1 MSIENLKEEKARD
14 KKNVLVSTLKIL
26 LFVVIVVGL
35 PVYIYIFHGEWLS
48 QFESFDDIIAYLQSY
63 KVESIPIYIGIQVV
77 QIVISVIPGQ
87 FFNLAAGYLYT
98 FFPALLFSLTGA
110 FLGTLISFMLARW
123 LGSDFVHLFFG
134 KQKTQDYV
142 KKLNSKRAYTIVFL
156 IYLIPGIP
164 KDIASYA
171 AGVSEMK
178 LKPFMLLSLIGR
190 MPGMMG
196 SIMIGSMWNKGE
208 YFGMVVL
215 AVLAVVA
222 FCLCIIFRKRIN
234 AFLDKAYDKI
244 SH

>member
-1 MSIENLKEEKARD
+1 MA
-14 KKNVLVSTLKIL
+14 
-26 LFVVIVVGL
+26 
-35 PVYIYIFHGEWLS
+35 
-48 QFESFDDIIAYLQSY
+48 
-63 KVESIPIYIGIQVV
+63 
-77 QIVISVIPGQ
+77 
-87 FFNLAAGYLYT
+87 
-98 FFPALLFSLTGA
+98 
-110 FLGTLISFMLARW
+110 
-123 LGSDFVHLFFG
+123 
-134 KQKTQDYV
+134 
-142 KKLNSKRAYTIVFL
+142 IVFL

-208 YFGMVVL
+208 YIGMVVL